1 MNRQEVTQLLGA
13 ASAVDQYAPQPDE
26 LVLRIWTSMLAD
38 IPMAAAE
45 QALMAH
51 YRATKDTIT
60 PADIAG
66 WYRDRRRYAPV
77 ERKSPPADP
86 QVIRNGIDRVFTAL
100 AAKKA
105 LAAAER
111 SGGEVDL
118 AEVELA
124 VESDVAARRAW
135 LGIRCPVESCRA
147 AAGQRC
153 TTNGKP
159 MQKSPCHPAR
169 MEAAFAAESASRA
182 L

>member
-38 IPMAAAE
+38 IPMKAAE
-45 QALMAH
+45 QALVAH

-77 ERKSPPADP
+77 ERVSPPADP
-86 QVIRNGIDRVFTAL
+86 EVIRNGVDRVFTAL
-100 AAKKA
+100 AARKA

-111 SGGEVDL
+111 DGGEVDL
-118 AEVELA
+118 GEIELA
-124 VESDVAARRAW
+124 VESDVAARRSW
-135 LGIRCPVESCRA
+135 RSVPCPIETCRA
-147 AAGQRC
+147 AAGSPC

-159 MQKSPCHPAR
+159 MRKSPCHPKR
-169 MEAAFAAESASRA
+169 IEAAFAAASSSFA

>member
-66 WYRDRRRYAPV
+66 WYRDRRRYAPPEHV
-77 ERKSPPADP
+77 SPPADP
-86 QVIRNGIDRVFTAL
+86 EVIRNGIDRVFTAL

-105 LAAAER
+105 LGAAER

-118 AEVELA
+118 AELELA

-135 LGIRCPVESCRA
+135 RGVPCPVESCRA
-147 AAGQRC
+147 GVGQRC
-153 TTNGKP
+153 TSNGRP
-159 MQKSPCHPAR
+159 LTKSPCHPAR
-169 MEAAFAAESASRA
+169 MDAAFAAQASSFA
-182 L
+182 P